1 MYNEIFNITLLQ
13 NTVRTATPLIL
24 AALGGLL
31 TSHTGILN
39 IGMEG
44 MILLGAFFGVAGSYF
59 FESYLM
65 GVLCAVTSGI
75 IIGIIFGLFVI
86 KLKSDEFIVGIA
98 INMFAGGLTMFL
110 LRSIFGVK
118 GAFSSPKIQPIPDIS
133 ISFIDNIP
141 ILNVLLNNHSLFVYV
156 SWILVAL
163 IYVFLYK
170 TPYGLWFRAA
180 GEFPEALD
188 TVGISSNKIKFI
200 SSILCGILCGFA
212 GVHLSLGYLTLF
224 TENMSANRGFI
235 ALAAIIFGAA
245 NPLKT
250 YMAALIFGF
259 FDALGIRLQGVG
271 IPSQFTQMFPYIVTV
286 LVLIA
291 VVRRETAKKK
301 ALYAKQKSIDKSQT
315 QAANKL
321 AE

>member
-1 MYNEIFNITLLQ
+1 MYREIFNITLLQ
-13 NTVRTATPLIL
+13 NTIRTATPLIL

-65 GVLCAVTSGI
+65 GILFAVASGI
-75 IIGIIFGLFVI
+75 IIGLIFALFVI
-86 KLKSDEFIVGIA
+86 RLKSDEFIVGIA

-118 GAFSSPKIQPIPDIS
+118 GAFSSPRIQPLPDIS
-133 ISFIDNIP
+133 ISFLENIP
-141 ILNVLLNNHSLFVYV
+141 VLNVLLNDHSLFVYV
-156 SWILVAL
+156 SWILVIA
-163 IYVFLYK
+163 IYIFLYK

-180 GEFPEALD
+180 GEFPEALN
-188 TVGISSNKIKFI
+188 TVGISSNRIKFI
-200 SSILCGILCGFA
+200 SSILCGIFCGFA

-245 NPLKT
+245 NPLMT
-250 YMAALIFGF
+250 YVAALIFGF

-286 LVLIA
+286 LVLIL
-291 VVRRETAKKK
+291 VVKRERDKKR
-301 ALYAKQKSIDKSQT
+301 AHQARQKGLDKSQIK
-315 QAANKL
+315 AADNL
-321 AE
+321 AK